1 MYLRVVILDEGSAEL
16 IIEICMSFSKEDKIR
31 LLKIMLASRL
41 GDLREQRMIRQGKG
55 WFHVSG
61 MGHEGVAALG
71 LLMKE
76 GDYCFPFYR
85 DRALALSRGITTYD
99 LALAFYAKKESSS
112 GGRQLPAH
120 YSNRKLNIWTHLS
133 PIAAHLLP
141 ACGAAMG
148 LMMDNKKGS
157 LVLACVGDGGT
168 RQGDFYEAICFAKER
183 HLPMVFVVEDNGFA
197 ISTKTDKMNAMALKA
212 LREEE
217 WIDLDGSNP
226 IEIYEKS
233 EEAFKK
239 VRNGGGPVFLW
250 SRVERLSSHS
260 SADDQRNYRSE
271 EEISNMGQRDAVARF
286 KGDVVKEG
294 VMSQGEMDAL
304 EQEIESSVVEAYSK
318 AENAIDPQPGDEK
331 QNVLGVIGIGKSPT
345 LVAGEKYRMADAINL
360 TFKEVL
366 KTNQDTCFF
375 GEDVEDPLGGVFKLT
390 KGLSTEYPTRVYNS
404 PLAESTILGV
414 ACGLASYGKRP
425 IFEIQ
430 FIDFIGPALN
440 QLFNNIS
447 LLRWRSNGD
456 WKCPAI
462 IYAPCGGYLPG
473 GAIWHSQSNE
483 SAFAHFPGLIIV
495 MPSTPEDASGLL
507 LSALASEDPV
517 LFLIPKHLL
526 WAPKEIPA
534 RLEPILIGKAA
545 IRREGRDLTLVT
557 WGNCTEIVEN
567 ALNNLDNGA
576 SIELIDLRSIVPW
589 DRETLVHSVAK
600 TGRLVIVQEDT
611 LNCSVGQMIITTL
624 MEDHAVWNALIA
636 PPILVSKGNVHV
648 GFNPVLEYSSLPDV
662 EGVIKAINKS
672 LSVSRERMP
681 VAASEIPEEMKEV
694 QMAGLSSN
702 KGVKI
707 IKLPNLG
714 EGLREAR
721 VIDIFKK
728 AGEAVSQDDSLCEV
742 ETDKAIFPVE
752 SSVEGVIGKWLVKQ
766 DDVIQVGQEIVEIIT
781 TGAGAG
787 SVGESADLIKKSDD
801 GHITEKGALSPEIIR
816 QLSGVLAA
824 GLGVVAGWEGLRE
837 GWSKVRGRSSEG
849 VFSHTTM
856 VAWAAVR
863 AMEEFPAFRRL
874 LQNGQVT
881 EPQKDFDIGFAVALE
896 NDELE
901 TAVIPKANTLSW
913 SEFVAAYRLGLKKVR
928 DRVPQSKARTS
939 LLLTSMGPLKMRT
952 GNPIVVPPA
961 LATLFLGEPYFE
973 NLADGSVREVVAL
986 DLSFDHRWANGAGAG
1001 RFLKQVKENIENFDK
1016 SIL

>member
-1 MYLRVVILDEGSAEL
+1 
-16 IIEICMSFSKEDKIR
+16 MSFVDKINMSLSKEDKIR
-31 LLKIMLASRL
+31 ILKIMLASRL

-55 WFHVSG
+55 LFHVSG
-61 MGHEGVAALG
+61 MGHESMAALG
-71 LLMKE
+71 MLMKE

-85 DRALALSRGITTYD
+85 DRALMLARGLTTYD
-99 LALAFYAKKESSS
+99 LALTFYAKKDSSS

-120 YSNRKLNIWTHLS
+120 YSSRRLNIWSHLS

-141 ACGAAMG
+141 ACGAAVG

-157 LVLACVGDGGT
+157 LVLASVGDGGT

-183 HLPMVFVVEDNGFA
+183 KLPMVFVVEDNGFA
-197 ISTKTDKMNAMALKA
+197 ISTKTDTMNIMALGLMKK
-212 LREEE
+212 EE
-217 WIDLDGSNP
+217 WIQVDGSNP
-226 IEIYEKS
+226 SEVYEKS
-233 EEAFKK
+233 EGAFKH
-239 VRNGGGPVFLW
+239 VREGRGPAFIW

-271 EEISNMGQRDAVARF
+271 EEIRKMDQRDAINRF
-286 KGDVVKEG
+286 KADLLDQKILSKSELE
-294 VMSQGEMDAL
+294 QI
-304 EQEIESSVVEAYSK
+304 EQEIEAAVIEDYTK
-318 AENAIDPQPGDEK
+318 AGNAAEPQPGDEK
-331 QNVLGVIGIGKSPT
+331 KNVLGTIGIGRAPV
-345 LVAGEKYRMADAINL
+345 LAVNEKYRMADAINL
-360 TFKEVL
+360 TFKDIL
-366 KTNQDTCFF
+366 KTNEDAYFF

-390 KGLSTEYPTRVYNS
+390 KGLSTEYPERVHNS
-404 PLAESTILGV
+404 PLAESTIIGV
-414 ACGLASYGKRP
+414 ACGLAAYGKRP

-430 FIDFIGPALN
+430 FVDFIGPALN
-440 QLFNNIS
+440 QLFNNVA

-456 WKCPAI
+456 WTCPAI

-507 LSALASEDPV
+507 LSAMASEDPV

-526 WAPKEIPA
+526 WLPREIPA

-545 IRREGRDLTLVT
+545 IRQEGRDLTIVT
-557 WGNCTEIVEN
+557 WGNCTEIVES
-567 ALNNLDNGA
+567 ALKKLDNGA
-576 SIELIDLRSIVPW
+576 SIEFIDLRSIVPW
-589 DRETLVHSVAK
+589 DKETVAHSVSK

-648 GFNPVLEYSSLPDV
+648 AFNPILEYSSLPDV

-672 LSVSRERMP
+672 LSVYRERAP
-681 VAASEIPEEMKEV
+681 IAASHMPEELKEV
-694 QMAGLSSN
+694 QMAGMIVSQ
-702 KGVKI
+702 KGIKI

-728 AGEAVSQDDSLCEV
+728 EGEKVSQDNPLCEV

-752 SSVEGVIGKWLVKQ
+752 SSVEGVIGKWLVDQ
-766 DDVIQVGQEIVEIIT
+766 DDMIQVGQEIVEIIT
-781 TGAGAG
+781 TGSSEEAGT
-787 SVGESADLIKKSDD
+787 SPHISKVSDD
-801 GHITEKGALSPEIIR
+801 GHITEKGALSAEVIR
-816 QLSGVLAA
+816 QLNGVLPA
-824 GLGVVAGWEGLRE
+824 GLGVVAEWEPLRKA
-837 GWSKVRGRSSEG
+837 WSKVRGRSTGG
-849 VFSHTTM
+849 VFSYTTM

-874 LQNGQVT
+874 LQSGQVT

-901 TAVIPKANTLSW
+901 TAVIPKANTLTW
-913 SEFVAAYRLGLKKVR
+913 SEFVAAYRSGLKKVR
-928 DRVPQSKARTS
+928 DRIPQSKARTS

-952 GNPIVVPPA
+952 GDPIVVPPA

-973 NLADGSVREVVAL
+973 VFEKGEIKEVVAL
-986 DLSFDHRWANGAGAG
+986 NISFDHRWANGAGAG
-1001 RFLKQVKENIENFDK
+1001 RFLKQIKENIENFDE
-1016 SIL
+1016 STLGG

>member
-1 MYLRVVILDEGSAEL
+1 
-16 IIEICMSFSKEDKIR
+16 MSLSKEDKIR
-31 LLKIMLASRL
+31 LLKIMLMSRA

-61 MGHEGVAALG
+61 MGHEGIGALG

-85 DRALALSRGITTYD
+85 DRALALSRGITTDD
-99 LALAFYAKKESSS
+99 LALCFYAKEESSS

-120 YSNRKLNIWTHLS
+120 YSSRRLNIWSHLS

-148 LMMDNKKGS
+148 LQMDGKKGS
-157 LVLACVGDGGT
+157 LVLATVGDGGT
-168 RQGDFYEAICFAKER
+168 RQGDFYEAMCLAKER
-183 HLPMVFVVEDNGFA
+183 KLSMVFVVEDNGFA
-197 ISTKTDKMNAMALKA
+197 ISTKTDKMNAMAVSA

-217 WIDLDGSNP
+217 WIKVDGSNP
-226 IEIYEKS
+226 VEVYEKS
-233 EEAFKK
+233 EKAFKK
-239 VRNGGGPVFLW
+239 VRNGEGPVFIW
-250 SRVERLSSHS
+250 GRVERLSSHS

-271 EEISNMGQRDAVARF
+271 EEIISIGQRDAVSRF
-286 KGDVVKEG
+286 KSELVKEG
-294 VMSQGEMDAL
+294 VLSQAAMDEL
-304 EQEIESSVVEAYSK
+304 EAEVEASVVEAYLK
-318 AENAIDPQPGDEK
+318 AESAVDPQPGDEK
-331 QNVLGVIGIGKSPT
+331 KNVFGAIGIGKAPV
-345 LVAGEKYRMADAINL
+345 LEAGEKYRMADAINL

-366 KTNQDTCFF
+366 KTNKDTCFF
-375 GEDVEDPLGGVFKLT
+375 GEDIEDPLGGVFKLT
-390 KGLSTEYPTRVYNS
+390 KGLSTEYRDRVYNS

-430 FIDFIGPALN
+430 FVDFIGPALN

-456 WKCPAI
+456 WVCPAI

-526 WAPKEIPA
+526 WAPREVPS

-545 IRREGRDLTLVT
+545 VRQEGRDLTLVT
-557 WGNCTEIVEN
+557 WGNCTEIVES
-567 ALNNLDNGA
+567 ALKNLDNGA

-589 DRETLVHSVAK
+589 DRETLAHSVAK

-611 LNCSVGQMIITTL
+611 VNCSVGQMIITTL
-624 MEDHAVWNALIA
+624 MEDHAVWNALSA
-636 PPILVSKGNVHV
+636 PPILVSKGNVHI

-662 EGVIKAINKS
+662 EQVIKAINKS
-672 LSVSRERMP
+672 LSVSRERAP
-681 VAASEIPEEMKEV
+681 VAASEMPEEMKEV
-694 QMAGLSSN
+694 QMAGMSVH
-702 KGVKI
+702 KGVKV

-721 VIDIFKK
+721 VIEIFKK
-728 AGEAVSQDDSLCEV
+728 EGETVSQDNPLCEV

-752 SSVEGVIGKWLVKQ
+752 SSVDGVIGKWLVSQ

-781 TGAGAG
+781 TE
-787 SVGESADLIKKSDD
+787 VGDDASDGGREEKRHADD
-801 GHITEKGALSPEIIR
+801 GHLTEKGALSAEVLK
-816 QLSGVLAA
+816 QLNGVLPA
-824 GLGVVAGWEGLRE
+824 GLGVVAGWESLRKA
-837 GWSKVRGRSSEG
+837 WSKVRGRSAGG
-849 VFSHTTM
+849 VFSYTTM

-863 AMEEFPAFRRL
+863 AMEDFPAFRRL

-901 TAVIPKANTLSW
+901 TAVISKANTLSW
-913 SEFVAAYRLGLKKVR
+913 SEFVAAYRDGLKKVG
-928 DRVPQSKARTS
+928 DRIPQSKARTS

-952 GNPIVVPPA
+952 GIPIVVPPA

-973 NLADGSVREVVAL
+973 SSSDGKVREVVAL

-1001 RFLKQVKENIENFDK
+1001 RFLKAIKENIENFDV
-1016 SIL
+1016 SVL

>member
-1 MYLRVVILDEGSAEL
+1 MPL
-16 IIEICMSFSKEDKIR
+16 SKEDKIR
-31 LLKIMLASRL
+31 LLKIMLTSRA

-61 MGHEGVAALG
+61 MGHEGISAFG
-71 LLMKE
+71 LLMNE

-99 LALAFYAKKESSS
+99 LALCFYAKKESSS

-120 YSNRKLNIWTHLS
+120 YSNRKLNIWSHLS
-133 PIAAHLLP
+133 PIAAQLLP
-141 ACGAAMG
+141 ACGAAIG
-148 LMMDNKKGS
+148 LQMDGKKGN
-157 LVLACVGDGGT
+157 LVVATVGDGGT
-168 RQGDFYEAICFAKER
+168 RQGDFYEAVCFAKER
-183 HLPMVFVVEDNGFA
+183 KLPMVFIVEDNGFA
-197 ISTKTDKMNAMALKA
+197 ISTKTDKMSAMAVNA
-212 LREEE
+212 LRDEE
-217 WIDLDGSNP
+217 WIKLDGSDP
-226 IEIYEKS
+226 VDMYEKS
-233 EEAFKK
+233 EAAFKK
-239 VRNGGGPVFLW
+239 VRNGEGPVFIW

-260 SADDQRNYRSE
+260 SADDHRNYRSE
-271 EEISNMGQRDAVARF
+271 EEIISIGQRDAVNRY
-286 KGDVVKEG
+286 KSELVKEG
-294 VMSQGEMDAL
+294 ILSQAAL
-304 EQEIESSVVEAYSK
+304 EQLEAEIEASVVEAYGK
-318 AENAIDPQPGDEK
+318 AETAVDPQPGDEK
-331 QNVLGVIGIGKSPT
+331 KNVLGPIGIGKAPT
-345 LVAGEKYRMADAINL
+345 LTPGEKYRMADAINL
-360 TFKEVL
+360 TFKDVL
-366 KTNQDTCFF
+366 KTNKDTCFF
-375 GEDVEDPLGGVFKLT
+375 GEDIEDPLGGVFKLT
-390 KGLSTEYPTRVYNS
+390 KGLSTEYPDRVYNA
-404 PLAESTILGV
+404 PLAESTIIGV
-414 ACGLASYGKRP
+414 ACGLAAYGKRP

-430 FIDFIGPALN
+430 FVDFIGPALN
-440 QLFNNIS
+440 QLFNNVS

-526 WAPKEIPA
+526 WAPREVPT

-545 IRREGRDLTLVT
+545 VRQEGRDLTLVT
-557 WGNCTEIVEN
+557 WGNCTEIVES
-567 ALNNLDNGA
+567 ALKNLDNGA

-589 DRETLVHSVAK
+589 DRETLAHSVAK

-611 LNCSVGQMIITTL
+611 VNCSVGQMIITTL
-624 MEDHAVWNALIA
+624 MEDHAVWNALSA

-662 EGVIKAINKS
+662 ERVIKAINKS
-672 LSVSRERMP
+672 LSVSRERAP
-681 VAASEIPEEMKEV
+681 VAASEMPVEMKEV
-694 QMAGLSSN
+694 QMAGMYAH
-702 KGVKI
+702 KGVKV

-721 VIDIFKK
+721 VLDIFKK
-728 AGEAVSQDDSLCEV
+728 EGEVISQDNPLCEV

-752 SSVEGVIGKWLVKQ
+752 SSVNGVIGKWLVNQ

-781 TGAGAG
+781 TEITETRGDDG
-787 SVGESADLIKKSDD
+787 VEIIKKSDD
-801 GHITEKGALSPEIIR
+801 GHLTEKGALSAEILK
-816 QLSGVLAA
+816 QLNGVLPA
-824 GLGVVAGWEGLRE
+824 GLGVVAEWGGLRAA
-837 GWSKVRGRSSEG
+837 WSKVRGRSPGG
-849 VFSHTTM
+849 VFSYTTM
-856 VAWAAVR
+856 VAWSAVQ
-863 AMEEFPAFRRL
+863 AMKEFPAFRRL

-901 TAVIPKANTLSW
+901 TAVISKANTLSW

-952 GNPIVVPPA
+952 GIPIVVPPA

-973 NLADGSVREVVAL
+973 NMGTGEVKEVVAL

-1001 RFLKQVKENIENFDK
+1001 RFLKQIKDNIENFDA
-1016 SIL
+1016 SVL

>member
-1 MYLRVVILDEGSAEL
+1 
-16 IIEICMSFSKEDKIR
+16 MSFSKEDKIR
-31 LLKIMLASRL
+31 LLKIMLTSRA

-61 MGHEGVAALG
+61 MGHEGISALG
-71 LLMKE
+71 LLMKD

-85 DRALALSRGITTYD
+85 DRALSLSRGITTHD
-99 LALAFYAKKESSS
+99 LALAFYAKEDSSS

-120 YSNRKLNIWTHLS
+120 YSDRSLNIWSHLS

-141 ACGAAMG
+141 ACGAAVG
-148 LMMDNKKGS
+148 LQMDGKKGN
-157 LVLACVGDGGT
+157 LVLASVGDGGT

-183 HLPMVFVVEDNGFA
+183 SLPMVFVVEDNGFA
-197 ISTKTDKMNAMALKA
+197 ISTKTDKMNAMALRA

-217 WIDLDGSNP
+217 WIKLDGSNP
-226 IEIYEKS
+226 IEVYEKA

-239 VRNGGGPVFLW
+239 VRSGKGPIFIW
-250 SRVERLSSHS
+250 CRVERLSSHS

-271 EEISNMGQRDAVARF
+271 EEIVGMGQRDAVNRF
-286 KGDVVKEG
+286 KADLVKEG
-294 VMSQGEMDAL
+294 VLSQSAL
-304 EQEIESSVVEAYSK
+304 EQLEAEIEASVVDAYLK
-318 AENAIDPQPGDEK
+318 AESASDPQPGDEK
-331 QNVLGVIGIGKSPT
+331 KNVLGPIGIGKSPT
-345 LVAGEKYRMADAINL
+345 LKAGEKYRMADAINL
-360 TFKEVL
+360 TFKDVL
-366 KTNQDTCFF
+366 KTNEDTCFF

-390 KGLSTEYPTRVYNS
+390 KGLSTEYKDRVYNS

-414 ACGLASYGKRP
+414 ACGLAAYGKRP

-430 FIDFIGPALN
+430 FVDFIGPGLN
-440 QLFNNIS
+440 QLFNNIG

-456 WKCPAI
+456 WTCPAI

-483 SAFAHFPGLIIV
+483 SAFAHFPGIIIV
-495 MPSTPEDASGLL
+495 IPSTPEDASGLL

-526 WAPKEIPA
+526 WAPREVPN

-545 IRREGRDLTLVT
+545 IRQEGRDLTLVT
-557 WGNCTEIVEN
+557 WGNCTEIVES
-567 ALNNLDNGA
+567 ALKSLDNGA

-589 DRETLVHSVAK
+589 DKETLAHSVSK

-611 LNCSVGQMIITTL
+611 INCSVGQMIITTL

-648 GFNPVLEYSSLPDV
+648 AFNPVLEYSSLPDV
-662 EGVIKAINKS
+662 ERVIKAINKS
-672 LSVSRERMP
+672 LSVSRERAP
-681 VAASEIPEEMKEV
+681 FAASEIPHEMKEV
-694 QMAGLSSN
+694 QMTGLTSH
-702 KGVKI
+702 KGIKV

-721 VIDIFKK
+721 VLDIFKK
-728 AGEAVSQDDSLCEV
+728 EGEPISQDNPLCEV

-752 SSVEGVIGKWLVKQ
+752 SSVNGVVGKWLVNQ

-781 TGAGAG
+781 TENEPGQGDDRP
-787 SVGESADLIKKSDD
+787 VIKKSDD
-801 GHITEKGALSPEIIR
+801 GHITVKGALSPEIIR
-816 QLSGVLAA
+816 QLSGVLPA
-824 GLGVVAGWEGLRE
+824 GLGVVAGWERLRE
-837 GWSKVRGRSSEG
+837 LWSKVRGRSTGG
-849 VFSHTTM
+849 VFSYTTM
-856 VAWAAVR
+856 VAWATVR

-881 EPQKDFDIGFAVALE
+881 EPQQDFDIGFAVALE

-901 TAVIPKANTLSW
+901 TAVISKANTLSW
-913 SEFVAAYRLGLKKVR
+913 SDFVAAYRNGLKKVR

-952 GNPIVVPPA
+952 GSPIVVPPA

-973 NLADGSVREVVAL
+973 SLGKGEMREVVAL

-1001 RFLKQVKENIENFDK
+1001 RFLKQIKDNIENFDEP
-1016 SIL
+1016 ILQDAAKK

>member
-1 MYLRVVILDEGSAEL
+1 
-16 IIEICMSFSKEDKIR
+16 MSLSKGDKIR
-31 LLKIMLASRL
+31 LLKIMLMSRA

-61 MGHEGVAALG
+61 MGHEGIGALG
-71 LLMKE
+71 LLMEE

-85 DRALALSRGITTYD
+85 DRALVLSRGITTYD
-99 LALAFYAKKESSS
+99 LALCFYAKEESSS

-120 YSNRKLNIWTHLS
+120 YSSRRLNIWSHLS

-141 ACGAAMG
+141 ACGAAVG
-148 LMMDNKKGS
+148 LQMDGKKGS
-157 LVLACVGDGGT
+157 LVVATVGDGGT
-168 RQGDFYEAICFAKER
+168 RQGDFYEAVCFAKER
-183 HLPMVFVVEDNGFA
+183 RLPMVFVVEDNGFA
-197 ISTKTDKMNAMALKA
+197 ISTKTDKMSAMAVSA

-217 WIDLDGSNP
+217 WIKLDGSNP
-226 IEIYEKS
+226 MEVYEKS
-233 EEAFKK
+233 EEAFKR
-239 VRNGGGPVFLW
+239 VRNGEGPVFIW

-260 SADDQRNYRSE
+260 SADDHRNYRSE
-271 EEISNMGQRDAVARF
+271 EEIISIGQRDAVNRF
-286 KGDVVKEG
+286 KRELVKEG
-294 VMSQGEMDAL
+294 VLSQPAMDEL
-304 EQEIESSVVEAYSK
+304 EAEIEASVVEAYQR
-318 AENAIDPQPGDEK
+318 AESAADPQPGDEK
-331 QNVLGVIGIGKSPT
+331 KNVFGSIGIGKAPV

-360 TFKEVL
+360 TFKDVL
-366 KTNQDTCFF
+366 KTNKDTCFF

-390 KGLSTEYPTRVYNS
+390 KGLSTEYRDRVYNS

-430 FIDFIGPALN
+430 FVDFIGPALN

-456 WKCPAI
+456 WTCPAI

-526 WAPKEIPA
+526 WAPREVPT

-545 IRREGRDLTLVT
+545 VRQEGRDLTLVT
-557 WGNCTEIVEN
+557 WGNCTEIVES
-567 ALNNLDNGA
+567 ALKNLDNGA
-576 SIELIDLRSIVPW
+576 SVELIDLRSIVPW
-589 DRETLVHSVAK
+589 DRETLAHSVAK

-611 LNCSVGQMIITTL
+611 VNCSVGQMIITTL
-624 MEDHAVWNALIA
+624 MEDHAVWNALSA

-662 EGVIKAINKS
+662 EQVIKAINKS
-672 LSVSRERMP
+672 LSVSRERAP
-681 VAASEIPEEMKEV
+681 VAASEMPEEMKEV
-694 QMAGLSSN
+694 QMAGMFTH
-702 KGVKI
+702 KGVKV

-721 VIDIFKK
+721 VIEIFKK
-728 AGEAVSQDDSLCEV
+728 EGEVVSQDNPLCEV

-752 SSVEGVIGKWLVKQ
+752 SSVNGVIGRWLVRQ

-781 TGAGAG
+781 EEEASAGDEG
-787 SVGESADLIKKSDD
+787 REVVKNSDD
-801 GHITEKGALSPEIIR
+801 GHLTEQGALSAEVLK
-816 QLSGVLAA
+816 QLNGVLPA
-824 GLGVVAGWEGLRE
+824 GLGVVAGWEGLRKA
-837 GWSKVRGRSSEG
+837 WSKVRGRSAGG
-849 VFSHTTM
+849 VFSYTTM

-901 TAVIPKANTLSW
+901 TAVISKANTLSW
-913 SEFVAAYRLGLKKVR
+913 SEFVAAYRNGLKKVR

-952 GNPIVVPPA
+952 GIPIVVPPA

-973 NLADGSVREVVAL
+973 SLVGGEVKEVVAL

-1001 RFLKQVKENIENFDK
+1001 RFLKAIKENIENFDE
-1016 SIL
+1016 SVL

>member
-1 MYLRVVILDEGSAEL
+1 
-16 IIEICMSFSKEDKIR
+16 MSLSNEDKIR
-31 LLKIMLASRL
+31 LLKVMLASRA

-61 MGHEGVAALG
+61 MGHEGIGALG
-71 LLMKE
+71 FLMRE

-85 DRALALSRGITTYD
+85 DRALALSRGISSYD
-99 LALAFYAKKESSS
+99 LALSFYAKKESSS

-120 YSNRKLNIWTHLS
+120 YSNRKLNVWSHLS

-141 ACGAAMG
+141 ACGAALG
-148 LMMDNKKGS
+148 LRMDGKKGS
-157 LVLACVGDGGT
+157 IVVATVGDGGT
-168 RQGDFYEAICFAKER
+168 RQGDFYEAVCFAKER
-183 HLPMVFVVEDNGFA
+183 QLPMVFVVEDNGFA
-197 ISTKTDKMNAMALKA
+197 ISTKTDKMSAMAVKA

-217 WIDLDGSNP
+217 WIRLDGSNP
-226 IEIYEKS
+226 VEIYEKS

-239 VRNGGGPVFLW
+239 VRNGEGPIFIW

-271 EEISNMGQRDAVARF
+271 EEIANMGQRDAVNRF
-286 KGDVVKEG
+286 KSDLVKEG
-294 VMSQGEMDAL
+294 VLSQGELDKL
-304 EQEIESSVVEAYSK
+304 EQEVEGSVVEAYNR
-318 AENAIDPQPGDEK
+318 AESAADPQPGDEK
-331 QNVLGVIGIGKSPT
+331 KNVIGTIGIGKAPSLT
-345 LVAGEKYRMADAINL
+345 AGEKYRMADAINV
-360 TFKEVL
+360 TFKDVL
-366 KTNQDTCFF
+366 KTNKDTCFF
-375 GEDVEDPLGGVFKLT
+375 GEDIEDPLGGVFKLT
-390 KGLSTEYPTRVYNS
+390 KGLSTEYPERVYNA

-430 FIDFIGPALN
+430 FVDFIGPALN
-440 QLFNNIS
+440 QLLNNIA

-456 WKCPAI
+456 WKCPAV

-526 WAPKEIPA
+526 WAPREIPN

-545 IRREGRDLTLVT
+545 VRQEGRDITVVA
-557 WGNCTEIVEN
+557 WGNCTEIVES
-567 ALNNLDNGA
+567 ALKNLDNGA
-576 SIELIDLRSIVPW
+576 SIEFIDLRSIVPW
-589 DRETLVHSVAK
+589 DRETIAHSVAK
-600 TGRLVIVQEDT
+600 TRRLVIVQEDT
-611 LNCSVGQMIITTL
+611 VNCSVGQMIITTL

-648 GFNPVLEYSSLPDV
+648 AFNPVLEYSCLPDV
-662 EGVIKAINKS
+662 EDVIKAINKS
-672 LSVSRERMP
+672 LSVSRERAP
-681 VAASEIPEEMKEV
+681 VAASEMPNEMKDV
-694 QMAGLSSN
+694 QMGGLTSH

-721 VIDIFKK
+721 VIEIFKK
-728 AGEAVSQDDSLCEV
+728 EGEAVSQDDPLCEV

-752 SSVEGVIGKWLVKQ
+752 SSVEGVIGKWLVGQ
-766 DDVIQVGQEIVEIIT
+766 DDVIQVGQEIAEIIT
-781 TGAGAG
+781 TEVIAAPVVQA
-787 SVGESADLIKKSDD
+787 SEVEQKSDD
-801 GHITEKGALSPEIIR
+801 GHITEKGALSAEVIR
-816 QLSGVLAA
+816 QLNGVLQA
-824 GLGVVAGWEGLRE
+824 GLGVVAGWKGLRE
-837 GWSKVRGRSSEG
+837 GWSKVRGRSTGG

-961 LATLFLGEPYFE
+961 LATLFLGEPYME
-973 NLADGSVREVVAL
+973 TVSDGSVKEVVAL

-1001 RFLKQVKENIENFDK
+1001 RFLKQIKENIENFDA